1 MAGREMAGL
10 LSGENQDAF
19 LPNGGEGTMTC
30 GPVREAIGVF
40 QDEPSLGAAVDD
52 LLMSGFD
59 RSEISVLVGREFGAA
74 ADQPAAWAYEP
85 EAPSTAFVGNDART
99 QAKAA
104 IVAGLGYLG
113 AMAAV
118 YGVISSGGSVTAA
131 AVGAG
136 IAGILGG
143 LVGGAISLT
152 LDRRHTE
159 YVLQQLACGGLRLW
173 VQTVDRD
180 RETRACHILKRQ
192 AAREVHV
199 REAAHAGRIFAMA

>member
-1 MAGREMAGL
+1 MA
-10 LSGENQDAF
+10 
-19 LPNGGEGTMTC
+19 C
-30 GPVREAIGVF
+30 GPARKAIGVF

-59 RSEISVLVGREFGAA
+59 RSEISVLVGRRPVARKFGAA
-74 ADQPAAWAYEP
+74 TGPAAAWACEP
-85 EAPSTAFVGNDART
+85 EAPSTAYVGNDART

-104 IVAGLGYLG
+104 IGAGLGYLG

-118 YGVISSGGSVTAA
+118 YAVISSGGTGAPAA
-131 AVGAG
+131 TGAG

-143 LVGGAISLT
+143 FVGGAIALT
-152 LDRRHTE
+152 LDRRHAE
-159 YVLQQLACGGLRLW
+159 YVRQQLACGGLRLW

-180 RETRACHILKRQ
+180 RESRACHILKRQ

-199 REAAHAGRIFAMA
+199 QEAVHTGRIFSTA